1 MKSIPGALTV
11 LAGAALL
18 AAANFTSSSFGPNDL
33 HWHVIFVVG
42 LILCGFGLFAPSSPV
57 PRSDDA
63 QPKLYA
69 RFRFSIRDLLWLI
82 VVVAIVLGWW
92 LDHRSVAALI
102 PSGGYGGGGF

>member
-1 MKSIPGALTV
+1 MKSIPGAITV

-18 AAANFTSSSFGPNDL
+18 SAANFTSSSLNDL

-42 LILCGFGLFAPSSPV
+42 LILCGFGLFAPNSHA
-57 PRSDDA
+57 PRSGET
-63 QPKLYA
+63 QPTLSA
-69 RFRFSIRDLLWLI
+69 RFRFSIRELLWLI